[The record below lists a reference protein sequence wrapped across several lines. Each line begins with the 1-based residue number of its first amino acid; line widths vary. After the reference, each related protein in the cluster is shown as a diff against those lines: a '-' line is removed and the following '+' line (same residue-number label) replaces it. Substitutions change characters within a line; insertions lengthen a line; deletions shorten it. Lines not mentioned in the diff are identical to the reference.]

1 VKKDRI
7 VTKVNQYSEELIIRF
22 LNGELNED
30 EIREVNKWINSS
42 KENFAEFETYRK
54 IWLSSA
60 IHLTNNKFDAMAA
73 WEKTVRY
80 IHQNELNR
88 GFMYS
93 LRKNKLMQRT
103 LQIAAL
109 FILFVSFGAI
119 GSYFVFSSR
128 NLQSANQYCEI
139 VTPKGSKSK
148 ITLPDGSTAWI
159 NAGSKLSYSG
169 DFNKTERV
177 VNLQGE
183 AYFNVKTNRAKP
195 FMVQTSFLKVK
206 AYGTVFNVK
215 AYPEEKTI
223 ETTLVEGNVVVEAKN
238 ITDETYSY
246 TLKPKQNFIYHIET
260 RSDELPITEIAK
272 NENIKTEKAETA
284 KQIVQVIN
292 INKPELYTSWKDEN
306 WVIEGV
312 KLDAVA
318 TLLERKFNTKIDIQ
332 NDALKLYKFTGTIRN
347 ETLEQVLYIL
357 RLTTPLEYQIGKGN
371 VTWQL
376 DKELEKQYS
385 RLLTK

>member
-1 VKKDRI
+1 
-7 VTKVNQYSEELIIRF
+7 
-22 LNGELNED
+22 
-30 EIREVNKWINSS
+30 
-42 KENFAEFETYRK
+42 
-54 IWLSSA
+54 
-60 IHLTNNKFDAMAA
+60 M
-73 WEKTVRY
+73 
-80 IHQNELNR
+80 
-88 GFMYS
+88 
-93 LRKNKLMQRT
+93 
-103 LQIAAL
+103 
-109 FILFVSFGAI
+109 
-119 GSYFVFSSR
+119 
-128 NLQSANQYCEI
+128 
-139 VTPKGSKSK
+139 
-148 ITLPDGSTAWI
+148 
-159 NAGSKLSYSG
+159 
-169 DFNKTERV
+169 
-177 VNLQGE
+177 
-183 AYFNVKTNRAKP
+183 AKP

-260 RSDELPITEIAK
+260 RSDKLPVTEMAK

-292 INKPELYTSWKDEN
+292 INKTELYTSWKDEN

-332 NDALKLYKFTGTIRN
+332 NDALKSYKFTGTIRN
-347 ETLEQVLYIL
+347 ETLEQVLFIL
-357 RLTTPLEYQIGKGN
+357 RLTTPLEYQVGKGN